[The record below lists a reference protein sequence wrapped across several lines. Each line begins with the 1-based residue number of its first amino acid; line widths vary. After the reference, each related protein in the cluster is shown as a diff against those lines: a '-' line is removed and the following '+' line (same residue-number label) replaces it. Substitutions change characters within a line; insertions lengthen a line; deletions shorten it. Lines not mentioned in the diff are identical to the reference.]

1 MKKRKNNKK
10 SRYFPALISPYR
22 ENFSALGLEYAG
34 LSGYGLFSRPQ
45 QGPQQSFSQIS
56 DRQITDL

>member
-45 QGPQQSFSQIS
+45 QGPQQSFSRIS